1 MEVFLTVNVL
11 VSLNLLQLSFY
22 YNGINIPGIIGSNP
36 ELLYGVF
43 GGVSVVTILIVTTCF
58 TIAIITLLRAKAKL
72 KVKLEQAEGTE
83 NGIII
88 YEEIKQIPPSN
99 MDTTDNVA
107 YASCQAFTC
116 KST

>member
-1 MEVFLTVNVL
+1 MAL
-11 VSLNLLQLSFY
+11 
-22 YNGINIPGIIGSNP
+22 ICPGIIGSNP

-43 GGVSVVTILIVTTCF
+43 GGVAVVTILIITACF
-58 TIAIITLLRAKAKL
+58 TIAIITLLREKAKL
-72 KVKLEQAEGTE
+72 KVKLEQAGGTE

-99 MDTTDNVA
+99 MDTTNNVA
-107 YASCQAFTC
+107 YATCHAFTC